1 MLKMKKFILL
11 LMVLSAL
18 MAQAQQ
24 ELQYTQNQFNSNLE
38 INPAYAGANDNA
50 SVSLRYR
57 NQWSGFEGSPNTL
70 SFNAESKVI
79 NKVLA
84 LGVTVISDKLG
95 ITNSTSA
102 DLSLASHIRVT
113 DRGTLSVG
121 IKAGFCILTSDFSK
135 LENIDPTDPLYL
147 TDKLSIPYLGLGT
160 LYYTN
165 KFYIGFSIPRML
177 SFENAAPQT
186 KIIKPH
192 FFLYGGYRVTV
203 DENIELRPALL
214 VKYVTAAPVEADI
227 AMDVWYQR
235 KFGLGVSYRTGDA
248 FTFAAKG
255 RIGMLNFGYS
265 YDMTTSSLRHF
276 NSGSH
281 EIFLGYQFGKKG
293 IPDTTIDNRYF

>member
-1 MLKMKKFILL
+1 
-11 LMVLSAL
+11 MVLSAL

-50 SVSLRYR
+50 SISLRYR

-95 ITNSTSA
+95 ITNSTSV

-113 DRGTLSVG
+113 DRATLSVG
-121 IKAGFCILTSDFSK
+121 IKAGYCMLNADFSK

-160 LYYTN
+160 LYFTN

-186 KIIKPH
+186 RIIKAH
-192 FFLYGGYRVTV
+192 YFLYGGYRLTV
-203 DENIELRPALL
+203 DEHIELRPALL
-214 VKYVTAAPVEADI
+214 VKYVSAAPVEADI

-255 RIGMLNFGYS
+255 RIGMLAFGYS
-265 YDMTTSSLRHF
+265 YDMTTSSLHRF

-293 IPDTTIDNRYF
+293 TPDRNQNNRYF